1 MSNNCIREIRKRL
14 GMTQAELA
22 KRLGTSQGAIQM
34 IETGQ
39 RGLDIEWMKR
49 IAEVFDVEPW
59 MLLPKEMQPNLTKE
73 EIEMLNLFRV
83 VKEKQ
88 IKTDNPTNESKA
100 G

>member
-1 MSNNCIREIRKRL
+1 MSDNCIREIRKKL

-49 IAEVFDVEPW
+49 IAEVFNVEPW

>member
-1 MSNNCIREIRKRL
+1 MSENCIREIRKKL

-49 IAEVFDVEPW
+49 IADVFGVEPW

-88 IKTDNPTNESKA
+88 IKTDNPIDESKA